1 MHSARV
7 RARVIGLMAFVA
19 VTSRVAAASADDA
32 KKKSDRPFGPNPWKD
47 EGGVYEDD
55 DTKDSESRPLSV
67 APIVGYAT
75 NHLNLG
81 VGARVGYTIPQHVYL
96 GATFVYHFGESAGDL
111 ASVHVFYPAGEVGY
125 DLHLQDVT
133 IRPYAG
139 AGLLVAQATVLGQSA
154 TDTAFGFYPGLNANY
169 EIPKS
174 PAFVGADMRLLFSSR
189 GGDPS
194 FGAFAVAGAR
204 F

>member
-7 RARVIGLMAFVA
+7 RARVIGLMTFV
-19 VTSRVAAASADDA
+19 VALGIGATASADDA
-32 KKKSDRPFGPNPWKD
+32 KKNDRPYGPNPWKD
-47 EGGVYEDD
+47 KGGVYDEADS
-55 DTKDSESRPLSV
+55 KDSESKPISV
-67 APIVGYAT
+67 APIVGYGT

-81 VGARVGYTIPQHVYL
+81 VGVRAGYTLPQHFYL
-96 GATFVYHFGESAGDL
+96 GGTFVYHFGESAGDL
-111 ASVHVFYPAGEVGY
+111 ASVHLFYPAGEVGY
-125 DLHLQDVT
+125 DVHMENVT

-139 AGLLVAQATVLGQSA
+139 AGLLVAQATVLKQTA
-154 TDTAFGFYPGLNANY
+154 TETAFGFYPGLNANY
-169 EIPKS
+169 EVPRS
-174 PAFVGADMRLLFSSR
+174 PVFVGADIRLLFNSK